1 MTNVPIIDREL
12 VTLKTKDKVSPVAIS
27 KRKLTPAIAK
37 STVWMDSEKKSK
49 TKRNYY
55 RITTYDN
62 MYGVKDTYSLNE
74 ARIFACKE
82 SMKGIGESRYVHITK
97 NGGQFIMLVSWPK
110 ASYCQEVVLKNGRFA
125 GYKYYKVSPVTG
137 RVIKVDPKYEIKF

>member
-49 TKRNYY
+49 AKRNYY
-55 RITTYDN
+55 RIVTYDN
-62 MYGVKDTYSLNE
+62 TYGVKDTYSLNE

-82 SMKGIGESRYVHITK
+82 SMKGIGEGRYVHITK
-97 NGGQFIMLVSWPK
+97 NGKDFIILVSWPN
-110 ASYCQEVVLKNGRFA
+110 ASYCQEFILKDGWFA
-125 GYKYYKVSPVTG
+125 GYKYYKVSPTTG
-137 RVIKVDPKYEIKF
+137 KVIKVDPEYKLQF